1 MKKPA
6 SSIYFCKYAFF
17 WRTNE
22 TFKYCWSVPLN
33 VNDTQDEMRDG
44 GRADDNA
51 GVGRQPPGQLQP
63 CTEQD
68 KLPSQGNRFPAKGC
82 YMVSY

>member
-1 MKKPA
+1 
-6 SSIYFCKYAFF
+6 
-17 WRTNE
+17 
-22 TFKYCWSVPLN
+22 
-33 VNDTQDEMRDG
+33 MRDG

-68 KLPSQGNRFPAKGC
+68 KLPSQGNRVPARGW
-82 YMVSY
+82 YLVSYMNLVNNSISIIGLY